1 MDKSPEAFRTI
12 SEVADFLNTP
22 AHVLRFWESRFPQI
36 RPVKRAG
43 GRRYYR
49 PADVA
54 LLAGIKKL
62 LHDEGMTIRGVQ
74 KILREHGI
82 RHVASLASGD
92 AGTVLDDA
100 DIEAVLS
107 AEYGPRDRVAD
118 SEPQSSDALQSAQII
133 SLETA
138 LNRQDAAHDAHLVQT
153 ELWPPADLTSPA
165 DDAGAGI
172 WPGDPGDPVETVET
186 VETVELVQPGPLADV
201 LLPQKP
207 MATEDAAQDHGPAA
221 EPPANEVVSEDHPS
235 DTPQSSPETPAHV
248 SVTADD
254 ADHPPESDDPGQS
267 GQEGAGDSATAAGQE
282 LSEEGEPIQS
292 ATVAALLRRTSS
304 DDVSAVQPQLIHL
317 RDRLI
322 DLRGRV
328 AEAARRKAK

>member
-12 SEVADFLNTP
+12 SEVADFLDTP

-54 LLAGIKKL
+54 LLSGIKKL

-92 AGTVLDDA
+92 AGIVMDEP

-107 AEYGPRDRVAD
+107 AEYGPRDRMTD
-118 SEPQSSDALQSAQII
+118 SEPPSSEALQSAQII

-138 LNRQDAAHDAHLVQT
+138 LSRQEVARDGLSVQT
-153 ELWPPADLTSPA
+153 ELWPPADLSSPS
-165 DDAGAGI
+165 DDDGTGS
-172 WPGDPGDPVETVET
+172 WPGDPSDPVELGRIEHD
-186 VETVELVQPGPLADV
+186 LVPQEPRAEDGAAVDEAPTAQLAEDDLIAQGHPADEPKISLEATPKASGTDDATDPLPDSDEAGTGAPDG
-201 LLPQKP
+201 
-207 MATEDAAQDHGPAA
+207 ASDSSPAA
-221 EPPANEVVSEDHPS
+221 EQEQPEDS
-235 DTPQSSPETPAHV
+235 
-248 SVTADD
+248 
-254 ADHPPESDDPGQS
+254 
-267 GQEGAGDSATAAGQE
+267 
-282 LSEEGEPIQS
+282 EPIQS
-292 ATVAALLRRTSS
+292 ATVAALLRRNSP
-304 DDVSAVQPQLIHL
+304 DDVSDVQSQLIHL

>member
-12 SEVADFLNTP
+12 SEVAEFLDTP

-49 PADVA
+49 PGDVA

-82 RHVASLASGD
+82 RHVAGLASGD
-92 AGTVLDDA
+92 SAALMDDA

-107 AEYGPRDRVAD
+107 AEYGMRDRLTD
-118 SEPQSSDALQSAQII
+118 DPPSPEALQTAQII

-138 LNRQDAAHDAHLVQT
+138 LNRQEPARDSLAVQA
-153 ELWPPADLTSPA
+153 ELWPPALLDSPTDDTSA
-165 DDAGAGI
+165 EA
-172 WPGDPGDPVETVET
+172 WPGDPGDLP
-186 VETVELVQPGPLADV
+186 PPAPIAADGV
-201 LLPQKP
+201 TDTDSSVALPP
-207 MATEDAAQDHGPAA
+207 EVGAILEDQTAEMQSLIA
-221 EPPANEVVSEDHPS
+221 EPPEAVSQSYETTDQSGSLLDADSAQEAATDSPASQDAEPS
-235 DTPQSSPETPAHV
+235 DGDETV
-248 SVTADD
+248 QTY
-254 ADHPPESDDPGQS
+254 
-267 GQEGAGDSATAAGQE
+267 
-282 LSEEGEPIQS
+282 
-292 ATVAALLRRTSS
+292 TVASLLRHTNP
-304 DDVSAVQPQLIHL
+304 AELAGKQPQLIVL

>member
-12 SEVADFLNTP
+12 SEVADFLDTP

-49 PADVA
+49 PGDVA

-82 RHVASLASGD
+82 RHVASLTSGD
-92 AGTVLDDA
+92 SGRPLDDA

-107 AEYGPRDRVAD
+107 AEYGPRDRFDDDEAPS
-118 SEPQSSDALQSAQII
+118 SEALQSAQII

-138 LNRQDAAHDAHLVQT
+138 LNRQDAAREPASGQA
-153 ELWPPADLTSPA
+153 ELWPPAPA
-165 DDAGAGI
+165 DTPATDAES
-172 WPGDPGDPVETVET
+172 WPDDPGDAVATH
-186 VETVELVQPGPLADV
+186 DV
-201 LLPQKP
+201 
-207 MATEDAAQDHGPAA
+207 
-221 EPPANEVVSEDHPS
+221 
-235 DTPQSSPETPAHV
+235 PETPLEIAADNAEPTDAPTEVATEVPAERDQESEQPLAEASLDSTETPEIVASAIRENAQVAAIDVV
-248 SVTADD
+248 SDSIEDSGGESSTSAAADD
-254 ADHPPESDDPGQS
+254 ADDGQS
-267 GQEGAGDSATAAGQE
+267 VET
-282 LSEEGEPIQS
+282 PTI
-292 ATVAALLRRTSS
+292 AALLRRTSAA
-304 DDVSAVQPQLIHL
+304 DVRAVQPQLIQL
-317 RDRLI
+317 RDRMI

>member
-12 SEVADFLNTP
+12 SEVADFLDTP

-82 RHVASLASGD
+82 RHVASLGSGD
-92 AGTVLDDA
+92 AGTVLDEV

-118 SEPQSSDALQSAQII
+118 SEPKSSDALQSAQII

-138 LNRQDAAHDAHLVQT
+138 LNRQDAARDAHLVQT

-172 WPGDPGDPVETVET
+172 WPGDPGDPGDP
-186 VETVELVQPGPLADV
+186 VETVELAQPGPMADV
-201 LLPQKP
+201 LVPQEP
-207 MATEDAAQDHGPAA
+207 MATEDAVQDHGPAA
-221 EPPANEVVSEDHPS
+221 EPPADAVVSEDHPA
-235 DTPQSSPETPAHV
+235 DMPQSSPETPAPV
-248 SVTADD
+248 SVTTDD
-254 ADHPPESDDPGQS
+254 EDHPPESDDAGES
-267 GQEGAGDSATAAGQE
+267 GQEGAGDSPPTTGQE
-282 LSEEGEPIQS
+282 LSEESEPIQS

>member
-12 SEVADFLNTP
+12 SEVADFLDTP

-49 PADVA
+49 PGDVA

-82 RHVASLASGD
+82 RHVAGLASGD
-92 AGTVLDDA
+92 SGALLDDA

-107 AEYGPRDRVAD
+107 AEYGMRDRLAD
-118 SEPQSSDALQSAQII
+118 DPPSPEALQTAQII

-138 LNRQDAAHDAHLVQT
+138 LTRQDAARDSQSVQA
-153 ELWPPADLTSPA
+153 ELWPPALSDSPT
-165 DDAGAGI
+165 DDTAAES
-172 WPGDPGDPVETVET
+172 WPGDPGDLFPPVPV
-186 VETVELVQPGPLADV
+186 
-201 LLPQKP
+201 
-207 MATEDAAQDHGPAA
+207 AA
-221 EPPANEVVSEDHPS
+221 EQAPDDGAPDPLPPQGG
-235 DTPQSSPETPAHV
+235 DTSGDQTSGIAPFPTETPEPVPHPDEATDQPAVPH
-248 SVTADD
+248 SADSD
-254 ADHPPESDDPGQS
+254 QEAAADSPGTPE
-267 GQEGAGDSATAAGQE
+267 A
-282 LSEEGEPIQS
+282 EPAVADEAVQTY
-292 ATVAALLRRTSS
+292 TVASLLRRSHPA
-304 DDVSAVQPQLIHL
+304 DLEGVKPQLIVL

-322 DLRGRV
+322 DLRERV

>member
-12 SEVADFLNTP
+12 SEVADFLDTP

-82 RHVASLASGD
+82 RHVASLASGET
-92 AGTVLDDA
+92 GTVLDDA

-107 AEYGPRDRVAD
+107 AEYGPRDRVTD
-118 SEPQSSDALQSAQII
+118 SEPPSSDALQSAQII

-138 LNRQDAAHDAHLVQT
+138 LNRQDAARDAQSVQT

-165 DDAGAGI
+165 DDAGAVT
-172 WPGDPGDPVETVET
+172 WPGDPGDHIGSVEQVEQVEPVPIEET
-186 VETVELVQPGPLADV
+186 LSPQQPMADADV
-201 LLPQKP
+201 
-207 MATEDAAQDHGPAA
+207 AQDLEPATA
-221 EPPANEVVSEDHPS
+221 PPADDVISEDHPA
-235 DTPQSSPETPAHV
+235 DVPQSSPETLAPG
-248 SVTADD
+248 SVTVDD
-254 ADHPPESDDPGQS
+254 ADHPAESDATGAS
-267 GQEGAGDSATAAGQE
+267 GQEGASDSSSAAGQD
-282 LSEEGEPIQS
+282 LSEDTEPVQS

-304 DDVSAVQPQLIHL
+304 EDVSAVQPQLIHL